1 MEFLV
6 YFALGFVQKSRVNH
20 LDILDEKIKPITTW
34 SPAFSRALDSFV
46 GFTHWLLMV
55 FSFLLI
61 GCREYFGFGF
71 KILNRKAIYV
81 LCLL

>member
-34 SPAFSRALDSFV
+34 SPAFSRALDSLV
-46 GFTHWLLMV
+46 GFTHWL
-55 FSFLLI
+55 
-61 GCREYFGFGF
+61 
-71 KILNRKAIYV
+71 
-81 LCLL
+81 

>member
-1 MEFLV
+1 MQDCMEFLV
-6 YFALGFVQKSRVNH
+6 YFALGFVQKSRVNS
-20 LDILDEKIKPITTW
+20 W
-34 SPAFSRALDSFV
+34 SPAFSRALDSLV

-71 KILNRKAIYV
+71 KMLNRKAIYV
-81 LCLL
+81 LCLPWTSLD